1 MTNIEF
7 FKSFGFIYFS
17 FSRERIN
24 KIDSAHGNFF
34 ALMLEG
40 SAVLTSKKE
49 EIKVKK
55 GDVLFIPE
63 RLKYQ
68 SHWIPDKDGNVSF
81 LSLRFDQIPDNS
93 AKHYILQTIPCTEE
107 EKELLRFIN
116 ENLVVNSTTVGAL
129 YSFLGKVEERMLY
142 RETEKNEAVLDKAL
156 EFMENN
162 TQCSVTDIARFC
174 NRSETAVY
182 NLFKEKLGK
191 TPVEI
196 KHKILCRKAHELL
209 SGTDL
214 SVEDIS
220 EKLGFSSS
228 IYFRKILKQ
237 QMGKT
242 PSQVRKESLF

>member
-1 MTNIEF
+1 
-7 FKSFGFIYFS
+7 
-17 FSRERIN
+17 
-24 KIDSAHGNFF
+24 
-34 ALMLEG
+34 MLEG

-68 SHWIPDKDGNVSF
+68 SHWIPEKDGNVSF
-81 LSLRFDQIPDNS
+81 LSLRFDQFPDNT
-93 AKHYILQTIPCTEE
+93 ARHYTLQTIICTEE

-116 ENLVVNSTTVGAL
+116 GNLAVNSTTVGAL
-129 YSFLGKVEERMLY
+129 YSFLGKVEARMIY
-142 RETEKNEAVLDKAL
+142 REAEKNEDMLDKAID
-156 EFMENN
+156 FIENN
-162 TQCSVTDIARFC
+162 TQCSVGDIARFC
-174 NRSETAVY
+174 NKSETAIY

-196 KHKILCRKAHELL
+196 KHKILCRKATELL
-209 SGTDL
+209 FGTDL
-214 SVEDIS
+214 SIENIS

-237 QMGKT
+237 QTGKT
-242 PSQVRKESLF
+242 PSQIRKESLF

>member
-7 FKSFGFIYFS
+7 FNSFCFIVFTFS
-17 FSRERIN
+17 KERIN

-55 GDVLFIPE
+55 GDVFFIPE
-63 RLKYQ
+63 HLKYQ
-68 SHWIPDKDGNVSF
+68 SRWIPDKDGNVSF
-81 LSLRFDQIPDNS
+81 LSLRFDRIPDNT
-93 AKHYILQTIPCTEE
+93 AKHYMLQTIPCNEE
-107 EKELLRFIN
+107 EKEHLHYIN
-116 ENLVVNSTTVGAL
+116 KNLAVNNATAGAL
-129 YSFLGKVEERMLY
+129 YSFFGRVEERMTY
-142 RETEKNEAVLDKAL
+142 REAEKNEAILDKAL

-162 TQCSVTDIARFC
+162 IQCSVTDISRFC

-182 NLFKEKLGK
+182 NIFKEKLGM
-191 TPVEI
+191 TPVKI
-196 KHKILCRKAHELL
+196 KHKILCRKACELL

-214 SVEDIS
+214 SVENIS
-220 EKLGFSSS
+220 EKLGFSSP

-237 QMGKT
+237 EMGKT
-242 PSQVRKESLF
+242 PSQIRKESLF

>member
-7 FKSFGFIYFS
+7 FNSFAFVNFS
-17 FSRERIN
+17 FSKERIN

-40 SAVLTSKKE
+40 YAILTSKKE

-55 GDVLFIPE
+55 GDVFFIPE

-68 SHWIPDKDGNVSF
+68 SHWIPEKDGNVSF
-81 LSLRFDQIPDNS
+81 LSLRFDQIPDNF
-93 AKHYILQTIPCTEE
+93 KNHYILQVINCSNE
-107 EKELLRFIN
+107 EKEILRYIDS
-116 ENLVVNSTTVGAL
+116 NLTVNSATVGAL
-129 YSFLGKVEERMLY
+129 YSFLGKVEERMIY
-142 RETEKNEAVLDKAL
+142 REAEKTEAILDRAL

-162 TQCSVTDIARFC
+162 TQFSVADIARFC
-174 NRSETAVY
+174 DRSETAVY

-196 KHKILCRKAHELL
+196 KHKILCRKARELL
-209 SGTDL
+209 FGTDL

-237 QMGKT
+237 ETGKT
-242 PSQVRKESLF
+242 PSQIRKESLF